1 MHEIL
6 KDLELRGDIYKL
18 LKTLFLTP
26 PSKDLLNYLRK
37 IEDIRDNVVTPEIA
51 RGIDLLRKGAN
62 ILPERLA
69 LEHTLLFIGPY
80 RLPAPPYESVY
91 RTAER
96 LVMQRPTIE
105 VRRAYREAGLE
116 VNGISAGPDDH
127 VCAELEFMQHLCVKT
142 TSSLKKRNS
151 QAAINHLESQR
162 KFLDEHLI
170 KWVPEFSDDI
180 LRNTKQDFYK
190 GVALLLS
197 GFISSERE
205 HIPEIIEAVRR
216 EYTRKET

>member
-1 MHEIL
+1 M
-6 KDLELRGDIYKL
+6 
-18 LKTLFLTP
+18 KTLFLRP

-37 IEDIRDNVVTPEIA
+37 IEDVRDSVATPEIA
-51 RGIDLLRKGAN
+51 KGIDLLRKGAN

-96 LVMQRPTIE
+96 LVMQQPTKE
-105 VRRAYREAGLE
+105 VRRAYRDAGLE
-116 VNGISAGPDDH
+116 VKGISTSPDDH

-142 TSSLKKRNS
+142 ASSLKKRKPHT
-151 QAAINHLESQR
+151 AIKHLESQR

-170 KWVPEFSDDI
+170 NWVPEFSDDI

-197 GFISSERE
+197 GFVSSERE
-205 HIPEIIEAVRR
+205 HIPEIIEAVRC
-216 EYTRKET
+216 EYYASPRRSVFTS